1 MDDSKNQ
8 AAASSSAAQAKKG
21 GIASF
26 VRETRAE
33 IAKVTW
39 PTRRET
45 MVTTVMIIVM
55 ALVTGVFFL
64 AIDSVLGFAIG
75 HILGMNS

>member
-1 MDDSKNQ
+1 MDESKNQ
-8 AAASSSAAQAKKG
+8 STAPQASAKKG
-21 GIASF
+21 GLTSF
-26 VRETRAE
+26 VRETQAE

-45 MVTTVMIIVM
+45 MITTVMIIVM

-75 HILGMNS
+75 HFLGMNS

>member
-8 AAASSSAAQAKKG
+8 ATASSAAQAKKG
-21 GIASF
+21 GMASF
-26 VRETRAE
+26 VRETQAE

>member
-1 MDDSKNQ
+1 MDENKNK
-8 AAASSSAAQAKKG
+8 AAAPQTPAKKG
-21 GIASF
+21 GLLAF
-26 VRETRAE
+26 VRETQAE
-33 IAKVTW
+33 VAKVAW

-75 HILGMNS
+75 RILGMNS